1 MYKNLKRKIMFCLDK
16 VILGFIPRIQLKHH
30 TLSRHYRACPDNLD
44 PRVEP
49 EDDRNKGLNTGIF
62 DHTLNVILGF
72 IPRIHAKHHDLC
84 RHYRVCPDNLDP
96 RVEPEDDNRKRMFV
110 TPEDDNLVAQCGRS
124 MIEMLGVL
132 AIVGVLSVGGIQGY
146 SKAMEKI
153 KVNKTLSEYNTLM
166 FGFFQHIDDIRKI
179 PENDASPYAF
189 YDLLVALDIIPI
201 SWKGYSKFVTD
212 DLGNTIRFYPNSI
225 EVMFN
230 YGNVGGNNRISF
242 CRALYDLLAKSYQ
255 NELNHVYIW
264 KGGKTTD
271 IVYYG
276 NRYCGENVS
285 CIRNMTLNDINK
297 QCQICDKIDKRTC
310 SLVLHF

>member
-16 VILGFIPRIQLKHH
+16 VILGFIPRIHAKQN
-30 TLSRHYRACPDNLD
+30 SNRHYRACPDNLD

-49 EDDRNKGLNTGIF
+49 EDDNRKRMCAIS
-62 DHTLNVILGF
+62 
-72 IPRIHAKHHDLC
+72 
-84 RHYRVCPDNLDP
+84 
-96 RVEPEDDNRKRMFV
+96 EDDNRKRMCAI
-110 TPEDDNLVAQCGRS
+110 PEDDNLVAQCGRS

-153 KVNKTLSEYNTLM
+153 RFNKALSEYNTLM

-179 PENDASPYAF
+179 PDDDVSSPYAF

-276 NRYCGENVS
+276 NRYCRENVS

>member
-1 MYKNLKRKIMFCLDK
+1 MYKNFLRT
-16 VILGFIPRIQLKHH
+16 VISG
-30 TLSRHYRACPDNLD
+30 RAL
-44 PRVEP
+44 
-49 EDDRNKGLNTGIF
+49 T
-62 DHTLNVILGF
+62 VILGF

-84 RHYRVCPDNLDP
+84 RHYRACPDNLDP
-96 RVEPEDDNRKRMFV
+96 RNRLFV

-146 SKAMEKI
+146 SKAIEKI

-179 PENDASPYAF
+179 PEDDASPYAF

-230 YGNVGGNNRISF
+230 YGGQSSGNNRISF
-242 CRALYDLLAKSYQ
+242 CRDLYDLLVRGYQ

-264 KGGKTTD
+264 KAGKTTD

-297 QCQICDKIDKRTC
+297 QCQICNKIDEHTC
-310 SLVLHF
+310 SLVLKF

>member
-1 MYKNLKRKIMFCLDK
+1 MYKNFLRTVISGRILT
-16 VILGFIPRIQLKHH
+16 VILGFIPRIHAKQN
-30 TLSRHYRACPDNLD
+30 SNRHYRACPDNLD

-49 EDDRNKGLNTGIF
+49 EDDNRKRMCAIS
-62 DHTLNVILGF
+62 
-72 IPRIHAKHHDLC
+72 
-84 RHYRVCPDNLDP
+84 
-96 RVEPEDDNRKRMFV
+96 EDDNRKRMCV
-110 TPEDDNLVAQCGRS
+110 IPEDDNFVAQCGRS

-153 KVNKTLSEYNTLM
+153 RFNKALSEYNTLM

-179 PENDASPYAF
+179 PDDDVSSPYAF

>member
-1 MYKNLKRKIMFCLDK
+1 MYKNFLRT
-16 VILGFIPRIQLKHH
+16 VISG
-30 TLSRHYRACPDNLD
+30 
-44 PRVEP
+44 RV
-49 EDDRNKGLNTGIF
+49 LT
-62 DHTLNVILGF
+62 VILGF
-72 IPRIHAKHHDLC
+72 IPRIHLKHSSSLDTRDRLC
-84 RHYRVCPDNLDP
+84 
-96 RVEPEDDNRKRMFV
+96 V
-110 TPEDDNLVAQCGRS
+110 TPEDDYKVMQCGRS

-179 PENDASPYAF
+179 PEDDASPYAF

-297 QCQICDKIDKRTC
+297 QCQICNKIDEHTC